1 MINSTQRP
9 PCPWMNSTFEYLEL
23 IVFYFFD
30 LMSTNVFKNQLSLT
44 AYKGFKDD
52 LEWLKIDVDSGRL
65 LMNNG
70 RYVHISNYDPQ
81 IGRDGITLI
90 WVLGG
95 LVCLVQKIDRFIF
108 FKNALINY
116 KRFSVK
122 SLSCKTSHDFSI
134 FFNNHLA

>member
-1 MINSTQRP
+1 MVENVSRVE
-9 PCPWMNSTFEYLEL
+9 MKKNSTFVYLEL

-30 LMSTNVFKNQLSLT
+30 LMSTNAFKNQLNLT
-44 AYKGFKDD
+44 AYKDFKDD

-90 WVLGG
+90 
-95 LVCLVQKIDRFIF
+95 
-108 FKNALINY
+108 
-116 KRFSVK
+116 
-122 SLSCKTSHDFSI
+122 
-134 FFNNHLA
+134 